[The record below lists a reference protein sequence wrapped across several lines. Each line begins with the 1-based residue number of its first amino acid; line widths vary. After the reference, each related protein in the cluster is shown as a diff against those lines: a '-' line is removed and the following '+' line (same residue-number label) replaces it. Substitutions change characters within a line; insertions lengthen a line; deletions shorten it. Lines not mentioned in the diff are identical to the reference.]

1 LPLPLTSFNGTPN
14 SRANLRTEGDACGK
28 PKGAFPGAWEGN
40 ASAELATAAGV
51 AIGGVAVGAA
61 ACGTVAV
68 AGFAESEI
76 DVELKDNIL
85 TVKGTKEKKEPEITY
100 THKGISTRNFERTF
114 TLNPEVR
121 VKAATV
127 QNGILAIAL
136 EHVIPEEQKAK
147 KIAITFAK

>member
-1 LPLPLTSFNGTPN
+1 MTQFQLSTLDIP
-14 SRANLRTEGDACGK
+14 NLRRH
-28 PKGAFPGAWEGN
+28 
-40 ASAELATAAGV
+40 
-51 AIGGVAVGAA
+51 AIGFEQLFNDLNRSFRAGEQGNYPPYNVIQTGENTFAVE
-61 ACGTVAV
+61 VAV
-68 AGFAESEI
+68 AGFCEEDL